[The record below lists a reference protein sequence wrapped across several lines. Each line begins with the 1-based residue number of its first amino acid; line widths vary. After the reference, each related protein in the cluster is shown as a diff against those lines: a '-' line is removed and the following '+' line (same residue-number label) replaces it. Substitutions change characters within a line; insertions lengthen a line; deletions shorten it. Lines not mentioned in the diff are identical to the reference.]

1 MLLSVIVVILGFLL
15 LAWAADCF
23 VFGAAA
29 SARNLGISP
38 LMVGL
43 TVVAVATSMPEMLIS
58 GIASWQGNAGLGMGN
73 AVGSNIANI
82 GLVLGLTALISP
94 LLVRSSTLQRELPI
108 LLAITLIGIVIL
120 ADGSL
125 GRIDA
130 TVLLVLLG
138 VVLYWLASL
147 GSRTRVG
154 DPMSGEFDTRIP
166 TNVPMR
172 RAVGWL
178 IAGIIMLLVAS
189 RVLVWGAINI
199 AQALSVSDLVI
210 GLTIVAVGTSLPE
223 LATSIASA
231 FRYQPDIAIGTV
243 IGSNIF
249 NLLAVLGIVGMIQ
262 PSSLPAELLTRDY
275 STMIALTLALFA
287 MAYGFGGSGKI
298 NRLEGAVLFASFV
311 VYQFYVYFDARETGL
326 SP

>member
-1 MLLSVIVVILGFLL
+1 MLLPVAVVTLGFLV
-15 LAWAADCF
+15 LAWAADRF

-29 SARNLGISP
+29 SARNLGLSP

-43 TVVAVATSMPEMLIS
+43 TVVAVATSMPEVLIS

-82 GLVLGLTALISP
+82 GLILGSTALFSP

-108 LLAITLIGIVIL
+108 LLAITLIGIVL
-120 ADGSL
+120 LVDGSL

-130 TVLLVLLG
+130 TVLLVLFG
-138 VVLYWLASL
+138 VVLYWLAHL

-166 TNVPMR
+166 SNVPMR

-178 IAGIIMLLVAS
+178 ITGIIMLLLAS
-189 RVLVWGAINI
+189 RALVWGAVNI
-199 AQALSVSDLVI
+199 AQALGVSDLVI
-210 GLTIVAVGTSLPE
+210 GLTIVAIGTSLPE

-249 NLLAVLGIVGMIQ
+249 NLLAVLGVVGMIQ
-262 PSSLPAELLTRDY
+262 PSLLPAELLTRDY
-275 STMIALTLALFA
+275 PTMIALTLALFA
-287 MAYGFGGSGKI
+287 MAYGFGGSGRI
-298 NRLEGAVLFASFV
+298 NRLEGAVLLACFV
-311 VYQFYVYFDARETGL
+311 VYQLYIYFNAR
-326 SP
+326 

>member
-1 MLLSVIVVILGFLL
+1 
-15 LAWAADCF
+15 
-23 VFGAAA
+23 
-29 SARNLGISP
+29 
-38 LMVGL
+38 
-43 TVVAVATSMPEMLIS
+43 
-58 GIASWQGNAGLGMGN
+58 GNAGLGMGN

-82 GLVLGLTALISP
+82 GLILGLTALISP

-108 LLAITLIGIVIL
+108 LLAITLIGMVLL

-130 TVLLVLLG
+130 TVLLVLFG

-154 DPMSGEFDTRIP
+154 DPMRGEFDSRIP
-166 TNVPMR
+166 GNVPMK
-172 RAVGWL
+172 RAVGRL

-189 RVLVWGAINI
+189 RALVWGAINI
-199 AQALSVSDLVI
+199 AQALGVSDLVI

-223 LATSIASA
+223 LAASIASA
-231 FRYQPDIAIGTV
+231 FRYQPDIAIGTI

-249 NLLAVLGIVGMIQ
+249 NLLAVLGIVGMIE
-262 PSSLPAELLTRDY
+262 PSLLPAGLLTRDY
-275 STMIALTLALFA
+275 PTMIALTLALFA

-298 NRLEGAVLFASFV
+298 NRLEGAVLFACFV
-311 VYQFYVYFDARETGL
+311 VYQWYVYLNARETGL
-326 SP
+326 SL